1 MRAGKEQPF
10 AKLPE
15 PTRLSAAA
23 AAAAAARL
31 SGWGSSFLSNGGRCE
46 MQIDVF
52 FFFFRL
58 RPLDIY
64 HTKRTDSVLEK
75 APSSPTLTTA
85 PRTDRESHGCDSLR
99 I

>member
-52 FFFFRL
+52 FFFF
-58 RPLDIY
+58 
-64 HTKRTDSVLEK
+64 S
-75 APSSPTLTTA
+75 TT
-85 PRTDRESHGCDSLR
+85 SLR
-99 I
+99 HLSHEENRFGA